1 MLESIC
7 NSDLWQA
14 SGSRLP
20 LFHSI
25 INLIYF
31 YMMRI
36 SLKTRIVC
44 LQLCL
49 TLASTLQAADKFV
62 SFIRE
67 EGTLELVTSQ
77 QRSFSILC
85 ADEEHKGVL
94 TAVHNLQEDFYKV
107 AYIRPALVADAKQK
121 GSADGQ
127 NVRILI
133 GSFDESP
140 FIKQL
145 VKSKKLDARELK
157 GKNEKFII
165 TTVKDPVE
173 GIPGEVLLIAG
184 SDKRGTIYGVY
195 ELSRQ
200 IGVSPWYWWAD
211 VPAERHEELYIKKVY
226 IPTENRQ

>member
-1 MLESIC
+1 M
-7 NSDLWQA
+7 
-14 SGSRLP
+14 G
-20 LFHSI
+20 
-25 INLIYF
+25 
-31 YMMRI
+31 
-36 SLKTRIVC
+36 K
-44 LQLCL
+44 
-49 TLASTLQAADKFV
+49 
-62 SFIRE
+62 
-67 EGTLELVTSQ
+67 
-77 QRSFSILC
+77 
-85 ADEEHKGVL
+85 
-94 TAVHNLQEDFYKV
+94 
-107 AYIRPALVADAKQK
+107 
-121 GSADGQ
+121 

-165 TTVKDPVE
+165 TTVKDPAE

-211 VPAERHEELYIKKVY
+211 VPAERHEELYIKKRCIYRRRTGSEVSRY
-226 IPTENRQ
+226 FY